1 MKSVQAL
8 ANKCYTSIL
17 GALGAGSAGTP
28 GENFLSQTNAAPVA
42 PGATATWSSSPF
54 VSVTGRVEISAEM
67 TLSKNGGTLAAADV
81 VTFTMLRDGTPIG
94 GQSRDTARANGADA
108 IANGDLIWV
117 DTPVPG
123 ASHTYAIIATIL
135 GGHTGGILTHEATIV
150 VQDI

>member
-1 MKSVQAL
+1 MKSVTAI
-8 ANKCYTSIL
+8 ANKAYVSIL

-28 GENFLSQTNAAPVA
+28 GENYLSQTNASGVVA
-42 PGATATWSSSPF
+42 GATAAWTSSPF

-67 TLSKNGGTLAAADV
+67 TLSKNSGTLAAGDV
-81 VTFTMLRDGTPIG
+81 VIFTMLRDGTPIG
-94 GQSRDTARANGADA
+94 GQSRDTARTNGSDVIAD
-108 IANGDLIWV
+108 GDLVWV

-135 GGHTGGILTHEATIV
+135 GGHTAGILTHEATIV